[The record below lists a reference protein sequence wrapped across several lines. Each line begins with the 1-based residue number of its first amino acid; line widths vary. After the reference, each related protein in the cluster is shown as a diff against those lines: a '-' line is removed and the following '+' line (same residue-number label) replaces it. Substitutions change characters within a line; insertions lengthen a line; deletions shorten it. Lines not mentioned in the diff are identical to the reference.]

1 MDYLDVEK
9 INYIMYIL
17 IGNTSIVLVKFIL
30 NIINIRTNLS
40 SKKFNEKILIYKK
53 NLLEN
58 INDLKQIKYLDNVN
72 IEKINNYLKKRSSQT
87 DLKEIDIKD
96 NDIEKNITFEN
107 EK

>member
-17 IGNTSIVLVKFIL
+17 IANTSIVLVKFIL

-72 IEKINNYLKKRSSQT
+72 IEKINEYLKRRSSQT
-87 DLKEIDIKD
+87 EIKEIELK
-96 NDIEKNITFEN
+96 DIEKNITFEN
-107 EK
+107 N